1 MLDATDIAR
10 LIGEHL
16 TLRPKGREFVGLCP
30 FHDDHKPSM
39 CVVPHKHM
47 FHCFSCGAGGNAID
61 FMMKFH
67 GMEFREALRT
77 LADRVGIELT
87 PFKPGAKPEGDA
99 TPSVSRDELA
109 RANRIAWEFFRAIYR
124 HPEHGASARA
134 MVKRRGMSDE
144 MVERFGVGAAPE
156 RWDGLVRLIES
167 KQLDFKSF
175 AAAGL
180 IKARGEQAAAGHGGT
195 GGGVGGGGGGGWYD
209 TFRNRLIFPILDQI
223 GRPIAFG
230 GRKLKE
236 EDEPKYLNSP
246 ESALF
251 HKGST
256 LYGIHAAGS
265 VIREKRT
272 CVITEGYT
280 DVIACHQHGFGQ
292 VVATLGTAFTHGHV
306 SQVRRLCDRVVLL
319 FDGDTAGEK
328 AAERACEVF
337 FGEGIDVDVAMLPG
351 GNDPDDLLKEGD
363 GGARFS
369 EVLEQAEPALEFQIR
384 RVRARLI
391 DRGVAPGSLAWAR
404 EVEAQVVRFA
414 EMGLASMAPIHR
426 QTVIKRLASV
436 AGVDPSIVV
445 AAVGSVRARP
455 QPRNRGEDGQEG
467 GAARSAKIVPR
478 TAREHA
484 LACLL
489 ARPELAQE
497 FEEDARDIVGGV
509 AYGSGPLASIAR
521 GVGSFILEHAPSS
534 EALLAM
540 IEDPAHRES
549 VVSMIAEI
557 DRSTEGDAERH
568 TRMWSDCVRRVRAEA
583 ADAENG
589 AMGGAAG
596 GAGERHNLAQVGATL
611 EAFRDR
617 HKTLGGNPLA
627 RPRVSS

>member
-1 MLDATDIAR
+1 MSALHDGAEDRRKVLDATDIVR
-10 LIGEHL
+10 LIGEHV
-16 TLRPKGREFVGLCP
+16 TLRPKGREYVGLCP

-47 FHCFSCGAGGNAID
+47 FHCFSCGSGGNAFD

-67 GMEFREALRT
+67 GMEFREALRV
-77 LADRVGIELT
+77 LADRAGIELT
-87 PFKPGAKPEGDA
+87 PWKGGAKPGVEGEGA
-99 TPSVSRDELA
+99 GVSRDELA
-109 RANRIAWEFFRAIYR
+109 RANRTAWDFFRAIYR
-124 HPEHGASARA
+124 HPEHGAAARA
-134 MVKRRGMSDE
+134 LVKRRGMSDE
-144 MVERFGVGAAPE
+144 MVERFGVGASPD
-156 RWDGLVRLIES
+156 RWDGLVKVIEG
-167 KQLDFKSF
+167 KGLDFAAF

-180 IKARGEQAAAGHGGT
+180 IKRREQ
-195 GGGVGGGGGGGWYD
+195 GGGWYD
-209 TFRNRLIFPILDQI
+209 AFRNRLMFPILDQI

-230 GRKLKE
+230 GRKLRD

-265 VIREKRT
+265 AIRESRV

-280 DVIACHQHGFGQ
+280 DVIACHQHGFAQ

-337 FGEGIDVDVAMLPG
+337 FGEGMDVDVAILPAG
-351 GNDPDDLLKEGD
+351 SDPDDLLKEGE

-369 EVLEQAEPALEFQIR
+369 EVLGAAEPALEFQIR
-384 RVRARLI
+384 RVRQRLI
-391 DRGVAPGSLAWAR
+391 DRGVRAGSLAWAQ

-414 EMGLASMAPIHR
+414 EMGLSSLSPIRR

-445 AAVGSVRARP
+445 AAVASVRSRP
-455 QPRNRGEDGQEG
+455 KDRGGEG
-467 GAARSAKIVPR
+467 ERRAAKIVPK

-489 ARPELAQE
+489 ARPELARDFQR
-497 FEEDARDIVGGV
+497 DARDIVEAV
-509 AYGSGPLASIAR
+509 AYGSGPLSGIAAS
-521 GVGSFILEHAPSS
+521 VGSFILEHTPSS
-534 EALLAM
+534 EGLLATL
-540 IEDPAHRES
+540 EDPTQRES
-549 VVSMIAEI
+549 VVAMIAEV

-568 TRMWSDCVRRVRAEA
+568 IRMWNDCIRRVRTEA
-583 ADAENG
+583 ASAEDG
-589 AMGGAAG
+589 ERGERDSLARVGAA
-596 GAGERHNLAQVGATL
+596 L

-617 HKTLGGNPLA
+617 HKELGGNPLA
-627 RPRVSS
+627 RPRVVS

>member
-1 MLDATDIAR
+1 MLRQDAGDDRRKVLEATDIVR

-16 TLRPKGREFVGLCP
+16 TLRPKGREHVGLCP

-77 LADRVGIELT
+77 LADRAGIELT
-87 PFKPGAKPEGDA
+87 PFNPGARAGADGEPRPG
-99 TPSVSRDELA
+99 VSRDELA
-109 RANRIAWEFFRAIYR
+109 RANRSAWDFFRAIYR
-124 HPEHGASARA
+124 HPEHGAPARA
-134 MVKRRGMSDE
+134 LVKRRGMSDE
-144 MVERFGVGAAPE
+144 MVERFGVGAAPD
-156 RWDGLVRLIES
+156 RWDGLLKLIES
-167 KQLDFKSF
+167 KGMDAGPFV
-175 AAAGL
+175 AAGL
-180 IKARGEQAAAGHGGT
+180 LKRRES
-195 GGGVGGGGGGGWYD
+195 GGGWYD
-209 TFRNRLIFPILDQI
+209 TFRNRLMFPILDQI

-230 GRKLKE
+230 GRKLRE

-265 VIREKRT
+265 AIRAQRV

-280 DVIACHQHGFGQ
+280 DVIACHQHGFAH

-306 SQVRRLCDRVVLL
+306 SQVRRLCDRVILL

-337 FGEGIDVDVAMLPG
+337 FGEGIDVDVAMLPDG
-351 GNDPDDLLKEGD
+351 CDPDDLLKDAD
-363 GGARFS
+363 GRARFS
-369 EVLEQAEPALEFQIR
+369 EVLDRAEPALEFQVR
-384 RVRARLI
+384 RVRARLVE
-391 DRGVAPGSLAWAR
+391 RGVGAGSLAWAR

-414 EMGLASMAPIHR
+414 EMGLASLPPIRR

-436 AGVDPSIVV
+436 AGVDPGVVV
-445 AAVGSVRARP
+445 AAVGSVRGRP
-455 QPRNRGEDGQEG
+455 QARNRGEEGRDG
-467 GAARSAKIVPR
+467 GAPDTAKIVPR
-478 TAREHA
+478 SAHEHA
-484 LACLL
+484 LACLF
-489 ARPELAQE
+489 ARPELARE
-497 FEEDARDIVGGV
+497 FEQDARDIVEGV
-509 AYGSGPLASIAR
+509 AYGSGPFASIAR
-521 GVGSFILEHAPSS
+521 DVGSFILECGPSS
-534 EALLAM
+534 EALLSM
-540 IEDPAHRES
+540 IDDPGHRES
-549 VVSMIAEI
+549 VVKMIAGVE
-557 DRSTEGDAERH
+557 RSTEGDAERH

-589 AMGGAAG
+589 VAA
-596 GAGERHNLAQVGATL
+596 GAGERHNLAKVGATL

-627 RPRVSS
+627 RPRSTS